1 MEPSSALKLKG
12 SVWCLTEPNHSS
24 YRTSDQGLAPVG
36 SGQPYQDLGLGLES
50 HVVCVWVNV
59 GGKEK
64 SFDRTLATFKF
75 WLWAFHSYKF

>member
-1 MEPSSALKLKG
+1 M
-12 SVWCLTEPNHSS
+12 EPNHSS

-50 HVVCVWVNV
+50 NVVCVCVFNV
-59 GGKEK
+59 GGGGGEEK

-75 WLWAFHSYKF
+75 